1 MSQKDQP
8 IASGEPDHDQILEHD
23 EQISDVSELE
33 QHVADLT
40 AALQRERADA
50 ENLRRRH
57 GQQLAQLENTAKIE
71 AVSQLLPVID
81 NVERALSH
89 IPKDL
94 EENDFVK
101 GVQGVAKQFASVL
114 EKMGVKRIKTVGHP
128 FDPHLHEAVSSEEG
142 DGDEE
147 IVSEELQAGYQL
159 GDSVIRHAMVRV
171 RT

>member
-1 MSQKDQP
+1 MSQQDQP
-8 IASGEPDHDQILEHD
+8 IDQPIDNNEIIENSETD
-23 EQISDVSELE
+23 ELE
-33 QHVADLT
+33 QRVADLT

-57 GQQLAQLENTAKIE
+57 GQQLAQLDNAAKIDV
-71 AVSQLLPVID
+71 VSQLLPVID

-89 IPKDL
+89 IPKELKD
-94 EENDFVK
+94 NDFVK
-101 GVQGVAKQFASVL
+101 GVEGVAKQFASAL
-114 EKMGVKRIKTVGHP
+114 EKMGVKRIETVGHP
-128 FDPHLHEAVSSEEG
+128 FDPHLHEAVSTEEG

-159 GDSVIRHAMVRV
+159 GDNIIRHAMVRV